1 MKALLPNAMHTKTW
15 IQKTLA
21 LVLVML
27 MELPVMP
34 AAELPVRKVVLYK
47 DGIGFFE
54 RSGRIPAGEAAQL
67 DFKAGEMNDVL
78 KSLTIEE
85 RGGGSVTGVRY
96 ESSEPIGHKLQEFP
110 FSLGNAQSMAAILD
124 QMKGARIE
132 LRFGSPAGAERL
144 EGVIVSGRVV
154 PASERQTEKQ
164 ELVLLL
170 DTGELRSADLLAA
183 SGIRFLDPRLQSQ
196 FQEYLVALGQSRN
209 RDKRGVVIE
218 SSAAGPRDLIAD
230 YVVPTPAWK
239 SSYRLV
245 FDSNAEPMLEGW
257 AIVDNL
263 TGEDWNNIS
272 LSLVSGLP
280 VSFVTRL
287 YEPRY
292 VSRPE
297 AELPEDRA
305 ERPILHAGAME
316 ELAQNVVNAPRAMA
330 APQPPVP
337 MAKSRVAPGMGGG
350 VGGGVYGGLA
360 GARQAMTD
368 AENKKERDAFME
380 RGDFVSSLAQTG
392 AGRELGDL
400 FEYQIGHAVTVRK
413 NESAMLPFL
422 QQRIKSRRLLIF
434 SESYGSQHPLTAAEL
449 TNSSGKTLDGGAMT
463 VIDAGAYAGESLME
477 TVKAGDKRLV
487 SYAVDLGTRVT
498 TAFDSQSQ
506 LLRELHFRRGVLT
519 TRTAIQEVKTFTV
532 RNVDAR
538 AKTLIIETPV
548 RPEFKLIDTKPAETT
563 ANANRFEVKL
573 GANATEKFPVKE
585 ERVIENS
592 ISVSNLTPDVLAT
605 YVQNRNLD
613 ETARNK
619 LQPLLALKQQAASN
633 QAELQRV
640 EKQIQELIQD
650 QNRLRQNIGSL
661 NQVNGQQQRVQEY
674 AQKLSAQ
681 ETQLAGLR
689 DRQAEL
695 ERRKASLEQQI
706 NNMMESLQ
714 F

>member
-1 MKALLPNAMHTKTW
+1 MKAMLPNAMHTRTW

-67 DFKAGEMNDVL
+67 DFKANEMNDVL

-170 DTGELRSADLLAA
+170 DTGELRSADLMAA

-218 SSAAGPRDLIAD
+218 SSATGPRDLIAD

-263 TGEDWNNIS
+263 TGDDWNNIS

-316 ELAQNVVNAPRAMA
+316 ELAQNAVAQRAVA
-330 APQPPVP
+330 SPVP
-337 MAKSRVAPGMGGG
+337 MNAPAAKARPGFGSGMGGG
-350 VGGGVYGGLA
+350 VMGGLVGGRPDSA
-360 GARQAMTD
+360 A
-368 AENKKERDAFME
+368 AEMKKERDAFDME
-380 RGDFVSSLAQTG
+380 RANFVSSLAQTG

-519 TRTAIQEVKTFTV
+519 TRTAIQEVKTFTI

-538 AKTLIIETPV
+538 AKTLIIETPA
-548 RPEFKLIDTKPAETT
+548 RPEFKLIDVKPAETT

-592 ISVSNLTPDVLAT
+592 ISVSNFTPDVLAT

-695 ERRKASLEQQI
+695 ERRKAGLEQQI